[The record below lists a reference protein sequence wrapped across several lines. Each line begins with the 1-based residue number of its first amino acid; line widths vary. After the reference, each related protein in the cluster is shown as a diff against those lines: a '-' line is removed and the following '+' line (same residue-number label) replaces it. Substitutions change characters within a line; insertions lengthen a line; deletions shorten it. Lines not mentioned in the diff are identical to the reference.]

1 MAKHEGSTNGN
12 YEQQSEVKGQ
22 IVRAQ
27 GHVWERESVKI
38 ISRFVDGKTYLLK
51 LFCSIWSIAFED
63 EDYEMAVK
71 KLNGKLYLDDSE
83 KPLEENLA
91 GMFIQ
96 F

>member
-1 MAKHEGSTNGN
+1 
-12 YEQQSEVKGQ
+12 
-22 IVRAQ
+22 
-27 GHVWERESVKI
+27 
-38 ISRFVDGKTYLLK
+38 
-51 LFCSIWSIAFED
+51 
-63 EDYEMAVK
+63 MAVK